1 MICFFQNYA
10 YFCRKEGK
18 MKSILDSKIVLIGAG
33 NVATHIA
40 LGLASRGVVVS
51 QVWSRTLESSRKLA
65 CRLGTV
71 ATNDVAEIATDAD
84 FYIFSVSDNALPHV
98 ISEVCARS
106 SKGIFLHTAGSMSMK
121 LFAPYVHSYGVL
133 YPMQTFS
140 KAKDVDFS
148 LIPCFVEASDESTLR
163 SIRDLAS
170 VLSSR
175 VYELTEEQRGK
186 LHIAAVFACNFSNC
200 CFALAAKLLRS
211 NAIDFDV
218 MLPLIDEMVNKVHVM
233 DPVDAQTGPAA
244 RGDTEVMDAHMRSLD
259 ASPDMQRVYEIMSAT
274 ITKLKQDKIHL

>member
-33 NVATHIA
+33 NVATHVA
-40 LGLASRGVVVS
+40 LELANRGVVVS
-51 QVWSRTLESSRKLA
+51 QVWSRTMENARKLT
-65 CRLGTV
+65 CRLNTA
-71 ATNDVAEIATDAD
+71 ATDDVAEIATDAD
-84 FYIFSVSDNALPHV
+84 FYIFSVTDDALPHV

-121 LFAPYVHSYGVL
+121 LFAPYVRRYGVL

-148 LIPCFVEASDESTLR
+148 SIPCFVEASDELTLDC
-163 SIRDLAS
+163 IRNLAN
-170 VLSSR
+170 VLTAR

-200 CFALAAKLLRS
+200 CFAMAAKLLRS
-211 NAIDFDV
+211 NGIDFDV
-218 MLPLIDEMVNKVHVM
+218 MLPLIDEMVDKVHVM

-244 RGDTEVMDAHMRSLD
+244 RGDTAVMAAHMQRLN
-259 ASPDMQRVYEIMSAT
+259 ASPDMQRIYEIMSAT
-274 ITKLKQDKIHL
+274 ITKLKQDKVHL